1 MKRARGEKGAVH
13 GLFDADE
20 PGADGVDGEVDAH
33 VLDIREC
40 GMLQIADQVGRHPE
54 DPADFIHLEL
64 SGFQELRFIVGHGHG
79 LKLHA
84 FFQNGHPIRVG

>member
-1 MKRARGEKGAVH
+1 
-13 GLFDADE
+13 
-20 PGADGVDGEVDAH
+20 
-33 VLDIREC
+33 
-40 GMLQIADQVGRHPE
+40 MLQIADQMGRYPE
-54 DPADFIHLEL
+54 DPADFIHLKL